1 MSNRLSISRGNQNSN
16 KSSSTK
22 VLTTAIVFDVIL
34 DESHERLKSDDNE
47 IFGDWFS
54 DGVKLFKVGGVVARP
69 LHDRKTP
76 NEQLPIYLPYNQ
88 SITDLPVRG
97 ETVEILRVGN
107 TSYYQ
112 RVPGKLLNKGTATKT
127 ALENLYSEKHT
138 ENQSDSYSTTSQTGT
153 STSTESDEEAKFG
166 EYFKGEEPVNKLKL
180 YEGDKVIQS
189 RFGQSIRFSSYN
201 NEENIYAPTILIR
214 NRQNDKSLDE
224 LKEGDITEE
233 NVIEDGSTIAIT
245 SGDYLLEFTPGT
257 EDTPFET
264 EPVYQEPPSELKGTD
279 QILINSGRII
289 LSSKDSE
296 MIFFSKGDISFLTD
310 GKLTIDNGNDGAFI
324 DLNGEY
330 RTTTNDN
337 NMYFLGG
344 SGEIYLNTEETSEP
358 LARGQTLI
366 DILSEILDELQA
378 EIHPTPA
385 GPSSPPTNAAK
396 YAAIQGKLDTILST
410 LNYTE

>member
-1 MSNRLSISRGNQNSN
+1 MSQRLGISRGNQNAN
-16 KSSSTK
+16 KTASTK
-22 VLTTAIVFDVIL
+22 TLTTAIVFDVIL
-34 DESHERLKSDDNE
+34 DESHPRLRDDSND

-54 DGVKLFKVGGVVARP
+54 DGVKLFKVGGIVARP

-76 NEQLPIYLPYNQ
+76 NEQLPIYLPINQ
-88 SITDLPVRG
+88 SIVDLPVKG
-97 ETVEILRVGN
+97 ETVQILRVGN

-112 RVPGKLLNKGTATKT
+112 RIAGKMLNKGTATKT
-127 ALENLYSEKHT
+127 ALDNLYPEKDT
-138 ENQSDSYSTTSQTGT
+138 PNKSSSYSTTSQTGT
-153 STSTESDEEAKFG
+153 STSTESDSESKFG

-180 YEGDKVIQS
+180 YEGDKLLQS
-189 RFGQSIRFSSYN
+189 RFGQSIRFSAYN
-201 NEENIYAPTILIR
+201 NEENIYSPTILIR

-245 SGDYLLEFTPGT
+245 SGDYLLDFTPGT

-344 SGEIYLNTEETSEP
+344 SGEIYLNTESDAEP
-358 LARGQTLI
+358 LARGQTLV
-366 DILSEILDELQA
+366 DILKEILTQLAQET
-378 EIHPTPA
+378 HPTPC
-385 GPSSPPTNAAK
+385 GPSGPPVNAAAYNSIK
-396 YAAIQGKLDTILST
+396 SKLDTILST